1 VKTDSLFYRI
11 FLEAP
16 AVLLQLVGL
25 SPEVAAQEAL
35 QYDFRSVELK
45 QTASRIDGVLLPQ
58 AGNRPVWF
66 VEVQFQADKYLYHR
80 LFSELTLFIRQNPDL
95 SDWRFVIIFPRR
107 KLEPQRPELY
117 QEFFRSDR
125 IYWVFLEDLPGVADL
140 PLDLALVK
148 LITEPKSKAIDSANG
163 LLDRAKQSNQ
173 TFLTTPDLIDL
184 IKTIM
189 VYKFEKLSREEIEAM
204 LGLADLKQTRVY
216 QEARTEGREEGL
228 KEGQKKGLQKGL
240 QKGLKE
246 GQKRERQELVQ
257 PLLEK
262 LFGEL
267 DESLQSA
274 IVSLIA
280 LSPDRFLSLLLALS
294 QPVENRKNAIV
305 SILQSRFN
313 VVPESVEQHLSRVDE
328 SNLLELLKKAIVSP
342 RLEDWPLDLPV
353 SLE

>member
-1 VKTDSLFYRI
+1 
-11 FLEAP
+11 
-16 AVLLQLVGL
+16 
-25 SPEVAAQEAL
+25 
-35 QYDFRSVELK
+35 
-45 QTASRIDGVLLPQ
+45 
-58 AGNRPVWF
+58 
-66 VEVQFQADKYLYHR
+66 
-80 LFSELTLFIRQNPDL
+80 
-95 SDWRFVIIFPRR
+95 
-107 KLEPQRPELY
+107 
-117 QEFFRSDR
+117 
-125 IYWVFLEDLPGVADL
+125 
-140 PLDLALVK
+140 
-148 LITEPKSKAIDSANG
+148 
-163 LLDRAKQSNQ
+163 
-173 TFLTTPDLIDL
+173 
-184 IKTIM
+184 
-189 VYKFEKLSREEIEAM
+189 M